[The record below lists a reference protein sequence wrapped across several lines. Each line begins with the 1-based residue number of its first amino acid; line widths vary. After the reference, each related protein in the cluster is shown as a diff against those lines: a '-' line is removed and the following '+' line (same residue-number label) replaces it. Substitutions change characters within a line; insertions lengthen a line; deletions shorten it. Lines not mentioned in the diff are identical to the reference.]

1 MVKIFVLNG
10 KRYKQIE
17 IECSCMAQERT
28 VFFLV
33 PEEEE
38 TRYTLYLNDCLY
50 ACHFTI
56 SEILKDAKENKMDL
70 YYMCTI
76 AFDGGVDKVIN
87 ELIER

>member
-1 MVKIFVLNG
+1 MEKIFVLNG

-38 TRYTLYLNDCLY
+38 TKYTLYLNDCLY

-56 SEILKDAKENKMDL
+56 AEILKDTKENNMDL
-70 YYMCTI
+70 YYMCSI
-76 AFDGGVDKVIN
+76 CNDGYMDSVEN
-87 ELIER
+87 ELIED